1 MRFATRSFAASAL
14 VFSFACGDDSGGVF
28 GGSSPSSSSSGPS
41 SSSSGTG
48 GAGGVGGGASTTS
61 GTTTSSTGAG
71 GEGGGTVVGVADPA
85 EAGPYTVSSFDE
97 QITVA
102 ATGNTFSTRA
112 YHPSGGPS
120 SGPYP
125 VVIFGH
131 GFQLTVSRY
140 LSYGEH
146 LASHG
151 YVVVMPDFP
160 AGFTGFTHVEG
171 ADDMLGALDWALAD
185 ATLGPLCDDTK
196 IGTTGHSLG
205 GKLAF
210 LTAKRDARIGAAI
223 GLDPVDTQPFGCN
236 ATNCPDVSSAMPNIP
251 MAVLGET
258 LDGTG
263 SFGQACAPTADNY
276 VTFYDGAASPALEV
290 TVLGA
295 DHMSFLDNEQNCT
308 PCFACKDGTADSA
321 DVTALSRAYVTAFF
335 QRRLRGLA
343 DYDTYLNG
351 AEAQAR
357 YVATNRATI
366 RAK

>member
-1 MRFATRSFAASAL
+1 MRFATRSFTASAL
-14 VFSFACGDDSGGVF
+14 LFLLACGDDSGGVF
-28 GGSSPSSSSSGPS
+28 GGGSPSSSS
-41 SSSSGTG
+41 GTTTSATT
-48 GAGGVGGGASTTS
+48 GAGGEGGASTTS
-61 GTTTSSTGAG
+61 GTTTSSTSGAG
-71 GEGGGTVVGVADPA
+71 GEGGGAIVTVDDPA
-85 EAGPYTVSSFDE
+85 ETGPYAVSSLE
-97 QITVA
+97 AQVSVA
-102 ATGNTFSTRA
+102 ATGNTFNTRA
-112 YHPSGGPS
+112 YYPTGGPS

-125 VVIFGH
+125 VVLFGH
-131 GFQLTVSRY
+131 GFQLAVSRY
-140 LSYGEH
+140 LSYGQH

-171 ADDMLGALDWALAD
+171 ADDMLGALDWALAH
-185 ATLGPLCDDTK
+185 ATLGPLSDDTK

-210 LTAKRDARIGAAI
+210 LTAKRDTRIVAAI

-276 VTFYDGAASPALEV
+276 VTFYNGAASPALEV

-321 DVTALSRAYVTAFF
+321 DVTALSRAFVTAFF

-343 DYDTYLNG
+343 DYDTYLSG

-357 YVATNRATI
+357 YVATNQATI

>member
-1 MRFATRSFAASAL
+1 MRFAQRSLAASLL
-14 VFSFACGDDSGGVF
+14 VLLVACGDDSDGVF
-28 GGSSPSSSSSGPS
+28 GGGSPSSSSGTT

-48 GAGGVGGGASTTS
+48 AGGDGGASATS
-61 GTTTSSTGAG
+61 GTTTSSTSGAG
-71 GEGGGTVVGVADPA
+71 GEGGGTVVTGDDPA
-85 EAGPYTVSSFDE
+85 ETGPYTVSSLDA
-97 QITVA
+97 QVTVA
-102 ATGNTFSTRA
+102 ATGNTFNTRA
-112 YHPSGGPS
+112 YYPSGGPS

-125 VVIFGH
+125 VVVFGH
-131 GFQLTVSRY
+131 GFQLTISRY

-171 ADDMLGALDWALAD
+171 ADDMLGSLDWALAQ
-185 ATLGPLCDDTK
+185 ATLGPLSDETK
-196 IGTTGHSLG
+196 IGATGHSLG
-205 GKLAF
+205 GKLSF
-210 LTAKRDARIGAAI
+210 LAAKRDARIVAAI

-236 ATNCPDVSSAMPNIP
+236 ATNCPDVSSAMPAIP

-308 PCFACKDGTADSA
+308 PCFACKDGTATNA